1 MVYQKIK
8 LNLKENSYD
17 VLIGKNTSIDNSKKI
32 QFIAEREILVVSDK
46 NIPIAKFNSIYK
58 SIIDCKPCKIHSLK
72 LKLNEKKKNNNSVSR
87 IHNLLINKTYSRNSL
102 IICIGGG
109 ILSDVTGFAAA
120 TFLRGIDFMLIP
132 STLLSQ
138 VDASIGGKT
147 GINHQKGKN
156 LIGAFHQPRLV
167 LIDINLLKSLPKS
180 EVSEGYAEIIK
191 HCLIKDKKLL
201 NWLEKK
207 LSTSNHLK
215 DKDLIKLIYRSIK
228 IKAEIVQQDETE
240 KNLRALL
247 NFGHT
252 FGHAFE
258 ALGGFKTYSH
268 GQGVSLGILVALEV
282 SKNYYSISEED
293 ITRIKRILK
302 KVGLIIKPKTEISPD
317 KVYNL
322 MKIDKKRSQN
332 SLKFILLNKL
342 GSAVIKEDVPKK
354 IVINAL
360 KQSFKSL
367 R

>member
-58 SIIDCKPCKIHSLK
+58 SIMDCKPSKIHSLK

-167 LIDINLLKSLPKS
+167 LIDINNI
-180 EVSEGYAEIIK
+180 G
-191 HCLIKDKKLL
+191 
-201 NWLEKK
+201 
-207 LSTSNHLK
+207 
-215 DKDLIKLIYRSIK
+215 
-228 IKAEIVQQDETE
+228 
-240 KNLRALL
+240 LRL
-247 NFGHT
+247 T
-252 FGHAFE
+252 
-258 ALGGFKTYSH
+258 
-268 GQGVSLGILVALEV
+268 
-282 SKNYYSISEED
+282 
-293 ITRIKRILK
+293 
-302 KVGLIIKPKTEISPD
+302 
-317 KVYNL
+317 
-322 MKIDKKRSQN
+322 
-332 SLKFILLNKL
+332 
-342 GSAVIKEDVPKK
+342 
-354 IVINAL
+354 
-360 KQSFKSL
+360 
-367 R
+367 

>member
-1 MVYQKIK
+1 M
-8 LNLKENSYD
+8 
-17 VLIGKNTSIDNSKKI
+17 
-32 QFIAEREILVVSDK
+32 VSDK

-58 SIIDCKPCKIHSLK
+58 SIIDCKPYKIHSLK

-109 ILSDVTGFAAA
+109 ILSDITGFAAA

-207 LSTSNHLK
+207 TIHL
-215 DKDLIKLIYRSIK
+215 
-228 IKAEIVQQDETE
+228 
-240 KNLRALL
+240 
-247 NFGHT
+247 
-252 FGHAFE
+252 
-258 ALGGFKTYSH
+258 
-268 GQGVSLGILVALEV
+268 
-282 SKNYYSISEED
+282 
-293 ITRIKRILK
+293 
-302 KVGLIIKPKTEISPD
+302 
-317 KVYNL
+317 
-322 MKIDKKRSQN
+322 
-332 SLKFILLNKL
+332 
-342 GSAVIKEDVPKK
+342 
-354 IVINAL
+354 
-360 KQSFKSL
+360 
-367 R
+367 